1 MSWLQDRFS
10 LNTLGIKE
18 PLGQTSHRM
27 RPENPTEWTKKN
39 LRNSMRS
46 RLRETPDELLQT
58 WSGEVVAE
66 LQSRQDLWSKQGAVA
81 LFGGLRSEPDLIS
94 TLLPWLQAQGWKTA
108 LFTVSNTELLPVIVQ
123 NDSDLKRG
131 HLGVW
136 EPLGNDNL
144 PLRELDVI
152 LVPGLAF
159 DASTGARMGRG
170 GGFYDRLLSQPE
182 IRAKLVGVTFQL
194 QVISDIPTE
203 PHDIHLPEIVTEKG
217 TQRVVPIAGI
227 NA

>member
-1 MSWLQDRFS
+1 M
-10 LNTLGIKE
+10 
-18 PLGQTSHRM
+18 M
-27 RPENPTEWTKKN
+27 PETRTEWTKKS
-39 LRNSMRS
+39 LRSFMRS
-46 RLRETPDELLQT
+46 RLRETPEAALHS
-58 WSGEVVAE
+58 WSIQLVTH
-66 LQSRQDLWSKQGAVA
+66 LQSRKDLWQKPGVIA

-94 TLLPWLQAQGWKTA
+94 VFLPWLQTLGWKTA
-108 LFTVSNTELLPVIVQ
+108 LFTISGTQLLPVIVQ
-123 NDSDLKRG
+123 NNSDLIRG

-136 EPLGNDNL
+136 EPLGNDSL

>member
-1 MSWLQDRFS
+1 M
-10 LNTLGIKE
+10 
-18 PLGQTSHRM
+18 M
-27 RPENPTEWTKKN
+27 PETRTEWTKKS
-39 LRNSMRS
+39 LRSFMRS
-46 RLRETPDELLQT
+46 RLRETPEAALHS
-58 WSGEVVAE
+58 WSIQLVTH
-66 LQSRQDLWSKQGAVA
+66 LQSRKDLWQKPGVIA

-94 TLLPWLQAQGWKTA
+94 VFLPWLQTLGWKTA
-108 LFTVSNTELLPVIVQ
+108 LFTISGTQLLPVIVQ
-123 NDSDLKRG
+123 NNSDLIRG

-136 EPLGNDNL
+136 EPLGNDSL

-217 TQRVVPIAGI
+217 TQRVVPITGI

>member
-27 RPENPTEWTKKN
+27 RPENPTKWTKKN
-39 LRNSMRS
+39 LRNFMRS

-58 WSGEVVAE
+58 WSGEVVVE
-66 LQSRQDLWSKQGAVA
+66 LQSRQDLWSKQGVVA
-81 LFGGLRSEPDLIS
+81 LFGGLRSEPNLIS

-123 NDSDLKRG
+123 NEADLKRG

-136 EPLGNDNL
+136 EPLGDQTI
-144 PLRELDVI
+144 PISQLDMI

-159 DASTGARMGRG
+159 DETSGARMGRG
-170 GGFYDRLLSQPE
+170 GGFYDRLLSEPE
-182 IRAKLVGVTFQL
+182 IDARLIGVAFHL
-194 QVISDIPTE
+194 QILPEIPTE
-203 PHDIHLPEIVTEKG
+203 QHDIHVHEIITERG
-217 TQRVVPIAGI
+217 TQRVVPSAGI